1 MAGMTDRLM
10 AGNWAE
16 MLEVSWAVT
25 KALKVVETWVGCWA
39 GKMVV
44 KKAGDLV
51 VPLVAYWAGYLVV
64 QMAASWALTKA
75 LKVVA
80 M

>member
-1 MAGMTDRLM
+1 M
-10 AGNWAE
+10 
-16 MLEVSWAVT
+16 
-25 KALKVVETWVGCWA
+25 KVVETWVGCWA

-51 VPLVAYWAGYLVV
+51 VPLVAHWAGYLVA
-64 QMAASWALTKA
+64 QMAANWAVTK
-75 LKVVA
+75 VE